1 MDAMA
6 QGNIRCFLF
15 EIFPQPL
22 GLLPGIEPLAHPGT
36 QLGAEQ
42 RRYGGPEQLVAIKV
56 RLPIIQENS
65 LAWKLNP
72 TLYTF
77 TELKMKNVLDK
88 RTIDI
93 QYLSQSH
100 TLLEKVGILYFPTTD
115 SHHIVHK
122 NFP

>member
-1 MDAMA
+1 MSAMA

-15 EIFPQPL
+15 ELFPQP
-22 GLLPGIEPLAHPGT
+22 
-36 QLGAEQ
+36 GAEQ

-72 TLYTF
+72 TLYTS

-122 NFP
+122 ISHNHKI